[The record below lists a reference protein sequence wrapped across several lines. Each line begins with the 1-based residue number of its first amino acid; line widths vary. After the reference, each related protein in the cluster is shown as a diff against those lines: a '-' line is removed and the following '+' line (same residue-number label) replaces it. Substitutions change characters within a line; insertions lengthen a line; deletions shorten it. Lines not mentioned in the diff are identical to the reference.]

1 MKLSRTFLAIILILL
16 MIFSASCGE
25 SEGTVLWEET
35 TVEETTSKSL
45 TSESETVEATEDL
58 ESSET
63 DSSYETTE
71 NMESS
76 VAEESFTDGEDSSS
90 DSIETASDKES
101 DEALITVETS
111 EDYKITET
119 TESKEIKE
127 TTETGETEMNV
138 FELIDFTVSVPEGR
152 EPIILQ
158 LTDPQIIDSS
168 KARTEDRLGSTHKD
182 YWAADKKE
190 ERCYG
195 YLREII
201 TNTSPDLII
210 ITGDI
215 IYGEFDDNGD
225 NMIEFVKFMESFNIP
240 WAPVFGNHDNESK
253 MGADWQSEQFEN
265 AENCLFLQRE
275 LTGNGNYT
283 VGIEQGGEL
292 TRVFFMLDS
301 NGCGNISAESLA
313 NGHTVSYVGF
323 GKDQIDWYTDTAK
336 KITNVSPKT
345 RFSAAWHIQPNVFLD
360 ALALYDTDGTAKV
373 FIDYVENRHDG
384 DFGYIG
390 AKLKGEWDIDK
401 SVFNGLKKL
410 GFDSIFVG
418 HEHQNSASIVYE
430 GVRLQYGM
438 KSSAYDRLN
447 YVDGSGNI
455 EGTYYSTDTPWVGGS
470 VIKLSEVDGTISDAY
485 IYYCKKAGGEIDWD
499 SFKPVKDEAVNGL
512 QKNTDFTT
520 ESGISVVGVKFDES
534 VNAYEVSAANQG
546 KVKINVGLLRNKS
559 KFTFTVYVPGT
570 STVKLGGLGEF
581 AIRTKPNEIEP
592 EGDGGSYIGSIDY
605 NSSSNVDGYRIRF
618 DEWQTFTVDI
628 SSFGEKCTEFAFVI
642 ANGNKIYLR
651 DMTIE

>member
-35 TVEETTSKSL
+35 TVEETTSESL

-127 TTETGETEMNV
+127 TTETGEAEMNV

-301 NGCGNISAESLA
+301 NGCGNVSAESLA

-373 FIDYVENRHDG
+373 FIDYVENRYDG

-401 SVFNGLKKL
+401 SVFNGLKNL

-470 VIKLSEVDGTISDAY
+470 VIKLSEADGTISDAY
-485 IYYCKKAGGEIDWD
+485 IYYCKEAGGEIDWD

-546 KVKINVGLLRNKS
+546 KVKINVDLLKNKS
-559 KFTFTVYVPGT
+559 KFTFTVYVPDT

-592 EGDGGSYIGSIDY
+592 EGDGGSYIGYIDY

-628 SSFGEKCTEFAFVI
+628 SAFGEKCTEFAFVI

>member
-35 TVEETTSKSL
+35 TVEETTSESL

-63 DSSYETTE
+63 
-71 NMESS
+71 
-76 VAEESFTDGEDSSS
+76 DSSS

-292 TRVFFMLDS
+292 KRVFFMLDS
-301 NGCGNISAESLA
+301 NGCGNVSAESLA

-401 SVFNGLKKL
+401 SVFNGFKKL

-447 YVDGSGNI
+447 YIDGSGNI

-470 VIKLSEVDGTISDAY
+470 VIKLSEADGSICDAY
-485 IYYCKKAGGEIDWD
+485 IYYCKEAGGDIDWD
-499 SFKPVKDEAVNGL
+499 SFKPVVDEPVNGL
-512 QKNTDFTT
+512 QKDADFTM
-520 ESGISVVGVKFDES
+520 ESGISVTGVKFDDT
-534 VNAYEVSAANQG
+534 VNAYKVEAANQG
-546 KVKINVGLLRNKS
+546 KVKIDVELLKNKS
-559 KFTFTVYVPGT
+559 SFTFTVYVPST
-570 STVKLGGLGEF
+570 STEKLGALGEF

-592 EGDGGSYIGSIDY
+592 EGDGGDYIGYIDY
-605 NSSSNVDGYRIRF
+605 NSTPHSENYKIVF
-618 DEWQTFTVDI
+618 DTWQTFTVDI
-628 SSFGEKCTEFAFVI
+628 SDFGEGCTEFAFVI
-642 ANGNKIYLR
+642 ASGNTIYLR
-651 DMTIE
+651 DMVIE

>member
-35 TVEETTSKSL
+35 TVEETTSESL

-76 VAEESFTDGEDSSS
+76 VAEESSTDGEDSSS
-90 DSIETASDKES
+90 DSIETASNKES

-158 LTDPQIIDSS
+158 LTDPQVIDSS
-168 KARTEDRLGSTHKD
+168 KSRTEDRLGSTHKD

-215 IYGEFDDNGD
+215 IYGEFDDDGD

-292 TRVFFMLDS
+292 KRVFFMLDS
-301 NGCGNISAESLA
+301 NGCGNVSAESLA
-313 NGHTVSYVGF
+313 NGHTVSYAGF

-336 KITNVSPKT
+336 KITDVSPKT

-401 SVFNGLKKL
+401 SVFKFGGKIIKHFKKNL
-410 GFDSIFVG
+410 IL
-418 HEHQNSASIVYE
+418 A
-430 GVRLQYGM
+430 
-438 KSSAYDRLN
+438 
-447 YVDGSGNI
+447 
-455 EGTYYSTDTPWVGGS
+455 
-470 VIKLSEVDGTISDAY
+470 
-485 IYYCKKAGGEIDWD
+485 
-499 SFKPVKDEAVNGL
+499 
-512 QKNTDFTT
+512 
-520 ESGISVVGVKFDES
+520 
-534 VNAYEVSAANQG
+534 
-546 KVKINVGLLRNKS
+546 
-559 KFTFTVYVPGT
+559 
-570 STVKLGGLGEF
+570 
-581 AIRTKPNEIEP
+581 
-592 EGDGGSYIGSIDY
+592 
-605 NSSSNVDGYRIRF
+605 
-618 DEWQTFTVDI
+618 
-628 SSFGEKCTEFAFVI
+628 
-642 ANGNKIYLR
+642 
-651 DMTIE
+651 